1 MPLRVD
7 KSWEQPP
14 IQYFVGVVVFY
25 GYNMQSSNYRTY
37 SVAILNSLRH
47 RQRSVPASAR
57 FLLIN
62 TLLTIACTSTIS
74 HAQAPQVAEILH
86 KDFVENAYAVKSP
99 ESLHWIRGGLAY
111 TVLEDSPAGGSL
123 KDLASYDSA
132 TGQRE
137 VIVPARVLIPPGS
150 KQPLTIEGY
159 AWSVDLNRLL
169 IFTNSKRVWR
179 THTRGDYWVFDRK
192 SGSLRKLGAGGPP
205 STLMFAKL
213 SPDGSKVAYVRFNN
227 IYAEDVESGRS
238 WRLTSDGS
246 ETIINGTSDWV
257 YEEEFGIRD
266 GFRWSPDG
274 SRIAYWQFDTSKVK
288 GFPLAYDTGAPYQV
302 LTNIPY
308 PEYGVYPTVRQI
320 SYPQPGTENS
330 SVRIGVVPSIGGETR
345 WMEIPGY
352 ADQHYVARMEWATD
366 SNTLVLQHLN
376 RLQNE
381 NDVLLADVKTGTVR
395 SILQEK
401 DPAWVDVD
409 DELRWIHGGRDFLWI
424 SERDGWRHAYV
435 VSRDGKLIRLATP
448 GDFDVIDLV
457 AIDPEENWL
466 YYIASP
472 ENPTQRYLYRAPLDA
487 KTPSVR
493 LTPATATGTHSYEIS
508 PDCRWALHTYSTFDV
523 PPASDFI
530 RLSDMQTRRTVED
543 NRRVRLQTKDLI
555 SSPTEFF
562 RIDIGGG
569 VALDAWLIKPKGFDQ
584 SKKYPLLIYIY
595 GEPAGQTVIDRW
607 DGWNGIFHRALA
619 SEGYLVASIDNR
631 GTPAPRGRDWRKIV
645 YGKVG
650 VLSSQE
656 QALALEVMEKTRPY
670 VDSDRVAVWGRSGGG
685 SNTLNLMFRHPELY
699 KIGMAVAPVP
709 DQRLYDT
716 IYQERYMG
724 LPQMNADGYKAGSPI
739 NFADGL
745 RGDLLLVHGSG
756 DDNVH
761 YQGTELLVN
770 RLIELGK
777 PFDFM
782 TYPGRTHSL
791 VEGSG
796 TQYHLYSLL
805 ARFLENHLPTKPP
818 AN

>member
-1 MPLRVD
+1 
-7 KSWEQPP
+7 
-14 IQYFVGVVVFY
+14 
-25 GYNMQSSNYRTY
+25 MQSSNCNSHPVSTPESPRHQRPSAFECGCLFLIRT
-37 SVAILNSLRH
+37 
-47 RQRSVPASAR
+47 
-57 FLLIN
+57 LI
-62 TLLTIACTSTIS
+62 TVACTVSIVV
-74 HAQAPQVAEILH
+74 AQTPHMTEILRR
-86 KDFVENAYAVKSP
+86 DFVENAYAVKLVDSP
-99 ESLHWIRGGLAY
+99 HWIHGGQAY
-111 TVLEDSPAGGSL
+111 TVLEGSPAGGSL
-123 KDLASYDSA
+123 KDLVSYDSA

-137 VIVPARVLIPPGS
+137 VVVPAQLLIPSGN
-150 KQPLTIEGY
+150 KQPLTIEDY
-159 AWSVDLNRLL
+159 VWSTDLNRLL

-179 THTRGDYWVFDRK
+179 AHTRGDYWVFDRK
-192 SGSLRKLGAGGPP
+192 SVSLHKLGDGGPP
-205 STLMFAKL
+205 SSLMFATF
-213 SPDGSKVAYVRFNN
+213 SPDGHKVAYVRFNN
-227 IYAEDVESGRS
+227 IYVEDLESGRS

-266 GFRWSPDG
+266 AFRWSPDG

-288 GFPLAYDTGAPYQV
+288 AFPLVYDTGGPYQV
-302 LTNIPY
+302 PTKIPY

-320 SYPQPGTENS
+320 PYPQPGTENS
-330 SVRIGVVPSIGGETR
+330 AVRIGVIPSIGGETR
-345 WMEIPGY
+345 WMELPGY
-352 ADQHYVARMEWATD
+352 ADQHYVARMGWAPD
-366 SNTLVLQHLN
+366 SNTLVLQYLN

-381 NDVLLADVKTGTVR
+381 NDVLLGDIKTGTVR

-409 DELRWIHGGRDFLWI
+409 NDLRWLHSGKDFLWI
-424 SERDGWRHAYV
+424 SERDGWRSVYV
-435 VSRDGKLIRLATP
+435 VSKDGKQIRLTTP
-448 GDFDVIDLV
+448 GAFDVIDIV
-457 AIDPEENWL
+457 AIDPEEKWL

-472 ENPTQRYLYRAPLDA
+472 DSPTQRYLYRAPLDA
-487 KTPSVR
+487 KTRPAR
-493 LTPATATGTHSYEIS
+493 LTPAPLTGTHSYEIS
-508 PDCRWALHTYSTFDV
+508 PDCRWALHTYSTFDT
-523 PPASDFI
+523 PPATDFI
-530 RLSDMQTRRTVED
+530 RLADMQTLRVVSD
-543 NRRVRLQTKDLI
+543 NQRVREQAKDLI

-562 RIDIGGG
+562 QIDIGGG
-569 VALDAWLIKPKGFDQ
+569 VTLDAWLIKPKEFDP

-595 GEPAGQTVIDRW
+595 GEPAGQTVVDRW

-645 YGKVG
+645 YGNVG

-670 VDSDRVAVWGRSGGG
+670 IDSARVAVWGRSGGG

-699 KIGMAVAPVP
+699 KVGMAVAPVA

-724 LPQMNADGYKAGSPI
+724 LPQMNADGYEAGSPI

-777 PFDFM
+777 PFEFM
-782 TYPGRTHSL
+782 TYPGRTHAL
-791 VEGSG
+791 VEGPG
-796 TQYHLYSLL
+796 TQFHLYSLL
-805 ARFLENHLPTKPP
+805 ARFLESHLPTKPP